1 MDNLHVPNSI
11 YQQNVFLNPAL
22 AAYRIFLFP
31 QDLAVYQQTMRSYQR
46 VAESSDSYDARQTIL
61 KNIEGDLLS
70 GRPKGFMT
78 AYLIPAI
85 GKAIENVEKARMRH
99 TTALVAIAATEFRVA
114 HDNLPEKADSLVPDF
129 LPCLPKDTF
138 HDTSRVRYSRKD
150 DGVAIYSVGPNGKDD
165 GGPGPEMGQA
175 QPKNDDIGIFL
186 RQAPPV

>member
-1 MDNLHVPNSI
+1 MPDSI

-46 VAESSDSYDARQTIL
+46 VAESSDSYAARQTIL

-85 GKAIENVEKARMRH
+85 GKAIEDVGKARMRH

-138 HDTSRVRYSRKD
+138 HDTLRVRYSRKN

-165 GGPGPEMGQA
+165 GGPGPEIGKA

-186 RQAPPV
+186 RQSPAI

>member
-1 MDNLHVPNSI
+1 MPDSI

-31 QDLAVYQQTMRSYQR
+31 QDLAAYRQTMHSYQR
-46 VAESSDSYDARQTIL
+46 VSESSDSYAAKQTIL
-61 KNIEGDLLS
+61 KKIEDDLSS
-70 GRPKGFMT
+70 GRPKGFIT
-78 AYLIPAI
+78 ALVTPAI

-99 TTALVAIAATEFRVA
+99 TTALVAIAATEFRIA
-114 HDNLPEKADSLVPDF
+114 HGSLPEKADSLVPDF

-138 HDTSRVRYSRKD
+138 HATSRVRYSSKD

-165 GGPGPEMGQA
+165 GGPGPEMDNG
-175 QPKNDDIGIFL
+175 QPKTDDVGIFL